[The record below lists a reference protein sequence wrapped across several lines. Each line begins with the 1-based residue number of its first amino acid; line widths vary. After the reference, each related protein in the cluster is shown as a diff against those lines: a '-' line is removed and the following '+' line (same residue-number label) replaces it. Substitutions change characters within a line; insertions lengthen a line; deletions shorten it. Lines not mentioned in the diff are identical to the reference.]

1 MFSRALDNDILHNL
15 FLFHITT
22 MFSIVNIN
30 ENFKSNILSDMKNN
44 SKNDF
49 EMGLFIIIPIFLKW
63 VHKNIF
69 HLFNFYFS

>member
-22 MFSIVNIN
+22 MFSIVSIN

-49 EMGLFIIIPIFLKW
+49 EIGPFII
-63 VHKNIF
+63 NY
-69 HLFNFYFS
+69 NN